1 MRPSLNLI
9 ASVMLALSSALTM
22 GSPGG
27 MSWLGDSLSLV
38 SGTVLSEARAESKNA
53 TRPALRTAF
62 QFEPIG
68 LSLLDPYARGKIP
81 AVFVHG
87 LGNTPDSWTRMIECL
102 EADPTIRQ
110 HYQFWAFG
118 FSTGEPI
125 LYSAS
130 LLRQTLAD
138 ARERFDPERTDPAFD
153 RMVLI
158 GYSMGGILAKAM
170 AQESQSTLWDEIS
183 TRSFATLH
191 GPEEAR
197 EALRQSFFFKPVPE
211 VSRVICIATPH
222 RGSQVDQGALHWLC
236 SRLNPP
242 MERLRKF
249 HESLVASNDPEFF
262 HKSFQE
268 KLQSSVDQLA
278 WQHPR
283 LLALLKLT
291 VSPRVKFHSIIADV
305 NDPPGAGG
313 TDGVVPYASSHLEG
327 ASSER
332 IVRGGHL
339 CQANSLVIEESDR
352 ILKEHLASADHG
364 RTASFGA
371 AAGALGRVAGVGA
384 DLASRAIKCSCAACK
399 VTH

>member
-1 MRPSLNLI
+1 MRPALNLI

-22 GSPGG
+22 GAPAG
-27 MSWLGDSLSLV
+27 MSWFVDSWSLV
-38 SGTVLSEARAESKNA
+38 SRTALSEVRAEPKTA
-53 TRPALRTAF
+53 RRPALRTTF

-68 LSLLDPYARGKIP
+68 LSLVDPYTRGKIP

-87 LGNTPDSWTRMIECL
+87 LGNTPDSWTRMIGRL
-102 EADPTIRQ
+102 EADPAIRD
-110 HYQFWAFG
+110 HYQFWTFG
-118 FSTGEPI
+118 FSTGEPL

-130 LLRQTLAD
+130 LLRQALAD
-138 ARERFDPERTDPAFD
+138 ARERFDPGRTDKAFD

-158 GYSMGGILAKAM
+158 GYSMGGILAKTM
-170 AQESQSTLWDEIS
+170 AQESQSTLWNEIS
-183 TRSFATLH
+183 SRSFAMLQGT
-191 GPEEAR
+191 EEAR
-197 EALRQSFFFKPVPE
+197 EVLRQSFFFKPVPE

-222 RGSQVDQGALHWLC
+222 RGSQVAQGALHWLGAW
-236 SRLNPP
+236 LNPP
-242 MERLRKF
+242 MDHLRQI
-249 HESLVASNDPEFF
+249 HQSLVASNDPDFF

-283 LLALLKLT
+283 LLALLKLG

-339 CQANSLVIEESDR
+339 CQANPLVIEESDR
-352 ILKEHLASADHG
+352 ILKEHLASSVHG
-364 RTASFGA
+364 RTPPFGA
-371 AAGALGRVAGVGA
+371 AGAFGPVAGVRAG
-384 DLASRAIKCSCAACK
+384 LASRAIKGSSEACE

>member
-1 MRPSLNLI
+1 MRPALNLI
-9 ASVMLALSSALTM
+9 ASVMLALFSALTL
-22 GSPGG
+22 GSPGEV
-27 MSWLGDSLSLV
+27 SWLLDSSSLV
-38 SGTVLSEARAESKNA
+38 SRTLLVGSTVESKTA
-53 TRPALRTAF
+53 TGTALRTTF

-102 EADPTIRQ
+102 EADPAIRAQ
-110 HYQFWAFG
+110 YQFWTFG

-130 LLRQTLAD
+130 LLRQALAD
-138 ARERFDPERTDPAFD
+138 ARKRYDPGRTDPAFD
-153 RMVLI
+153 NMVLI
-158 GYSMGGILAKAM
+158 GYSMGGILARAM
-170 AQESQSTLWDEIS
+170 AGESQSTLWDEIS
-183 TRSFATLH
+183 SRSFATLQ

-197 EALRQSFFFKPVPE
+197 EVLRQSFFFKPVPE

-222 RGSQVDQGALHWLC
+222 RGSQVDQGALHWLG
-236 SRLNPP
+236 SQLNRP
-242 MERLRKF
+242 MDRLRKI
-249 HESLVASNDPEFF
+249 HESLVVSNEPEFF

-268 KLQSSVDQLA
+268 RLQSSVDQLA

-283 LLALLKLT
+283 LMALLKLA
-291 VSPRVKFHSIIADV
+291 VSPRVKFHSIIADLS
-305 NDPPGAGG
+305 DPPGAGG
-313 TDGVVPYASSHLEG
+313 TDGFVPYASSHLEG

-339 CQANSLVIEESDR
+339 CQQNPLVIEETDR
-352 ILKEHLASADHG
+352 ILKEHLASSVHG
-364 RTASFGA
+364 RTAPSG
-371 AAGALGRVAGVGA
+371 AAGALGPAAGDCVG
-384 DLASRAIKCSCAACK
+384 LASRAINGSCEACE